1 MSSLSKIKEGVEMSF
16 VLGVTGGIASGK
28 STVVD
33 FFKAE
38 GFPVVDG
45 DIVAR
50 EVVEPGADGLI
61 ALEKAFGPV
70 ILQKDGSLDRKKLGA
85 LIFRDEQK
93 RHLLNETLDPFIRG
107 EIERQAQAA
116 KQTSEL
122 VIVDVPLLFEG
133 RYEAMM
139 DEVAVVYVT
148 PEIQLERLV
157 KRNML
162 PEKEALERINS
173 QLSLDEKKKRADIL
187 FDNCQSQE
195 TTRQQVLGWLKK
207 NKFVS

>member
-33 FFKAE
+33 FFKEE

-50 EVVEPGADGLI
+50 QVVEPGTEGLR
-61 ALEKAFGPV
+61 ALEKAFGSV
-70 ILQKDGSLDRKKLGA
+70 ILQNNGSLDRKKLGN
-85 LIFRDEQK
+85 LIFHDEAK
-93 RHLLNETLDPFIRG
+93 RQLLNETLDPFIRG
-107 EIERQAQAA
+107 EIEGQTQEA
-116 KQTSEL
+116 KQSSDL
-122 VIVDVPLLFEG
+122 VIVDIPLLFEG
-133 RYEAMM
+133 HYETMM

-148 PEIQLERLV
+148 PKIQLERLM
-157 KRNML
+157 KRNEL
-162 PEKEALERINS
+162 PKNEALERINS

-195 TTRQQVLGWLKK
+195 TTRQQVLDWLKK